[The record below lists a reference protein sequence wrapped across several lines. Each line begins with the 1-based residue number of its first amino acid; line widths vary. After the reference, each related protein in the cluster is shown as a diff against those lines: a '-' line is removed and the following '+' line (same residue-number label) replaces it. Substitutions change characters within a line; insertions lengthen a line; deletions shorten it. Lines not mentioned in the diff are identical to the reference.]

1 MVQLPRQST
10 RFERFATAAA
20 TSLLGPFRG
29 SWRRRSVL
37 MLSLLLGFYAGGN
50 ITVYVV
56 VRFPGGR
63 PSLVLAVVLL
73 LELVVRLRT
82 RALPPL
88 PDGRPAP
95 LGWMVA
101 DNLRL
106 GFVYSVVLEAFKVG
120 T

>member
-1 MVQLPRQST
+1 MVQLPRQPT
-10 RFERFATAAA
+10 RFERAATAASA
-20 TSLLGPFRG
+20 SLLGPFRG

-37 MLSLLLGFYAGGN
+37 LLALLLGFYAGGN
-50 ITVYVV
+50 VTTYVMAN
-56 VRFPGGR
+56 FPGGR
-63 PSLVLAVVLL
+63 PALVLALVLA

-95 LGWMVA
+95 MGWQLL
-101 DNLRL
+101 DNLRIGL
-106 GFVYSVVLEAFKVG
+106 VYSVVLEAFKLG